1 MDIHTIP
8 LEYLSTIPI
17 TTQNAA
23 SELTSE
29 FNYESE
35 FASESHL
42 LNTNMITLSTTQSAS
57 HLVLPRCQMYERK
70 QPSPARDWCEMFHIT
85 TLTFERIYTQTNL
98 KLQWHQWSNLKQ
110 ITSARLWMVHKHGLA
125 SQSPCRSYAITLY
138 EPKSDKHA
146 TAAISRRQG
155 PRTNRWGSDIRAN
168 LTTKHPC
175 EPQNNKIL

>member
-42 LNTNMITLSTTQSAS
+42 LNTNMTTLSTTQSAS

-70 QPSPARDWCEMFHIT
+70 QPSPARD
-85 TLTFERIYTQTNL
+85 
-98 KLQWHQWSNLKQ
+98 
-110 ITSARLWMVHKHGLA
+110 
-125 SQSPCRSYAITLY
+125 
-138 EPKSDKHA
+138 
-146 TAAISRRQG
+146 
-155 PRTNRWGSDIRAN
+155 
-168 LTTKHPC
+168 
-175 EPQNNKIL
+175 